1 MIGDALFLR
10 QHFEKTELQSRKLS
24 RKMILRFPEAS
35 LSVDL
40 DRETIFN
47 TISYGATGLQIV
59 LKILSKCVQSLVCY
73 TIILKDL

>member
-1 MIGDALFLR
+1 
-10 QHFEKTELQSRKLS
+10 
-24 RKMILRFPEAS
+24 MILRFPEAS